1 MRAWAPAARQSF
13 RTPRDEALRR
23 RREPT
28 SARLARCLC
37 SRRCSLTLHAAVR
50 GGMAA
55 PDAPACR
62 GGLGRFARAR
72 VGHDTVPHGG
82 RGGEKEPLTGGD
94 DAPRRR
100 RIRSRPIS
108 IEWFIDGSKWVT
120 PFCLAYLT
128 RAVRCVNGACR
139 MICAQRDRDWSFDHR
154 GNCLQRV
161 SNLPWQTPRHASGNA
176 GRARSTAADA
186 VLHWSRNGVA

>member
-1 MRAWAPAARQSF
+1 MRASAAAARRPC
-13 RTPRDEALRR
+13 RTPPVGALRR

-50 GGMAA
+50 GGVAA

-72 VGHDTVPHGG
+72 VGRDTGPDGG
-82 RGGEKEPLTGGD
+82 RGGGKGPLTGGD
-94 DAPRRR
+94 DAPRRQ

-128 RAVRCVNGACR
+128 SAVRCVNGAHR
-139 MICAQRDRDWSFDHR
+139 EICAQRDRDWSFDHR
-154 GNCLQRV
+154 GNCLQCV
-161 SNLPWQTPRHASGNA
+161 SNLPWQTPRHASGND
-176 GRARSTAADA
+176 GRACSTAADA
-186 VLHWSRNGVA
+186 VLHGSRNGVA